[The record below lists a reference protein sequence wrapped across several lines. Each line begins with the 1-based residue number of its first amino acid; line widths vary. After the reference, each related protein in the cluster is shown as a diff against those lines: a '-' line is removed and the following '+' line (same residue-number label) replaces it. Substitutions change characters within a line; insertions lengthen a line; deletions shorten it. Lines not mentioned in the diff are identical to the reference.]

1 MSHKPSALVNSPP
14 QDRIRLALT
23 NKPYKVGSHKQTDIA
38 SKDSGPPI
46 AVRGPPIMVIV
57 VEETPACDSTWKCLN
72 YIHVLLDLR
81 SWWAAWLFTIL

>member
-46 AVRGPPIMVIV
+46 AVRGPPIMHLEVPKLYPCAARLAQLV
-57 VEETPACDSTWKCLN
+57 GSVAVHNPAVPGKR
-72 YIHVLLDLR
+72 I
-81 SWWAAWLFTIL
+81 